1 MRFKPAPANL
11 ISQLLTT
18 SRASLSR
25 TAVPYSPTNLA
36 ITSILLRQGLI
47 SNLSLGSPDQP
58 EPQNFHTLPLPA
70 QRLWVGLKHRQGQP
84 VLRRIS
90 LISKGS
96 KRVVVSK
103 DELGRLLTGRRAQN
117 VDGVGM
123 GEVLVVRD
131 LNVDGK
137 GWLEGW
143 EAWRLGIGGELVCR
157 AGWGRG
163 ERVNVEMNGVGW
175 VGCVCVLRF
184 HDELLL
190 FLLFWQA
197 GRWN

>member
-157 AGWGRG
+157 AG
-163 ERVNVEMNGVGW
+163 
-175 VGCVCVLRF
+175 
-184 HDELLL
+184 
-190 FLLFWQA
+190 
-197 GRWN
+197 